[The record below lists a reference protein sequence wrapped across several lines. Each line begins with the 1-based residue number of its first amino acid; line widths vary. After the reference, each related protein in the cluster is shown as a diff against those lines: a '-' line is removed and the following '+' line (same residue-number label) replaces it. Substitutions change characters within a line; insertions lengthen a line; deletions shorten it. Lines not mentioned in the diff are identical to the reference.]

1 MKRVLLG
8 VFSLTMLLGMASP
21 SQAQYHHRHRHCW
34 WHHHHRVCRY
44 R

>member
-8 VFSLTMLLGMASP
+8 VFSLAMLLGMAS
-21 SQAQYHHRHRHCW
+21 SSEAQYHHRHRHCW